1 MSRGAAAPG
10 DDLTASVFLRK
21 GAGSKVDAARIDLL
35 ERIGRLGSIASAAR
49 EQGLSY
55 KGAWDAVR
63 AMNNLFERPLVV
75 AVVGGEHGGSAAL
88 TPEGEAVV
96 RSFRLVEGEL
106 AGLFE
111 RLNARLGPDAF
122 PSETVFRSLLMKTSA
137 RNALRGVVESVTD
150 GAVNAEV
157 VLKLAEGVRIAAVV
171 TRESVEDLGLK
182 PGVSAMALI
191 KSSFV
196 ILAPAGEVGRTSARN
211 RLEGVVAEVKPGAV
225 NSQVV
230 IDLGGAKTLVATV
243 TKESADDLDFKPGDR
258 VLGLVKAQ
266 HVILAVD

>member
-1 MSRGAAAPG
+1 MAESS
-10 DDLTASVFLRK
+10 DLTASVLLRK
-21 GAGSKVDAARIDLL
+21 GGGSKVDAGRIDLL

-63 AMNNLFERPLVV
+63 TMNNLFERPLV
-75 AVVGGEHGGSAAL
+75 AANVGGEHGGSAAL
-88 TPEGEAVV
+88 TAEGEAVV
-96 RSFRLVEGEL
+96 RAFRLVEIEL
-106 AGLFE
+106 GRMFE
-111 RLNARLGPDAF
+111 RLEGRVGPVGVS
-122 PSETVFRSLLMKTSA
+122 PETVFRSLLMKTSA
-137 RNALRGVVESVTD
+137 RNALRGVVETVCD

-157 VLKLAEGVRIAAVV
+157 ILKLAEGVRIVAVV
-171 TRESVEDLGLK
+171 TRESVEDLGLA
-182 PGVSAMALI
+182 PGVSAVALI

-196 ILAPAGEVGRTSARN
+196 VLAHSAEVGRTSARN
-211 RLEGVVAEVKPGAV
+211 RLEGTVTEVKPGAV

-243 TKESADDLDFKPGDR
+243 TRDSAETLEFKPGDK
-258 VLGLVKAQ
+258 VCGLVKAQ